1 MKIYN
6 AIGYA
11 ILALAVAAPALLA
24 PDTLGP
30 WKGMGIGIL
39 YFLFVWFL
47 AGVYL
52 SDVIHMGITHAALDY
67 KMWFIK
73 TLVILNNTIGIYINP
88 VSWVNRHRN
97 HHRFADHP
105 GDPNKLSADGFWKT
119 TYLCLFPYRC
129 EQDMARDE
137 ILKTWPFSMVD
148 HPLFAI
154 FAQFASY
161 AFVWALVRD
170 WKYALVLW
178 AAIRVFALWVNLIQ
192 NYWTHDRR
200 FGSRRYDDA
209 GDNAMNIGEWLPV
222 MATFSACLQNN
233 HHHYPHLLRLSHSG
247 TEFDFG
253 FTTVKAMAALGLV
266 KPSKTGGVR
275 PDDLA
280 DLSLSLSGLPLIG
293 P

>member
-1 MKIYN
+1 MKVYN
-6 AIGYA
+6 AIGFT
-11 ILALAVAAPALLA
+11 ILAVSVAAPSLLA
-24 PDTLGP
+24 PASLGP
-30 WKGMGIGIL
+30 WLGMAIGIG

-52 SDVIHMGITHAALDY
+52 SDVIHMGITHQALDY
-67 KMWFIK
+67 KMWFVK
-73 TLVILNNTIGIYINP
+73 ALVIVNNTIGIYINP

-119 TYLCLFPYRC
+119 TYLCLFPYDC

-137 ILKTWPFSMVD
+137 VLTTWPFNMVNN
-148 HPLFAI
+148 PLFAVL
-154 FAQFASY
+154 AQFISY
-161 AFVWALVRD
+161 AFVLMLVRD
-170 WKYALVLW
+170 WKFALVIW

-200 FGSRRYDDA
+200 FGSRRYDDP

-233 HHHYPHLLRLSHSG
+233 HHHYPHLMRLSHRPN
-247 TEFDFG
+247 EFDFG
-253 FTTVKAMAALGLV
+253 FTTVKIMAALGLV
-266 KPSKTGGVR
+266 KPSRTGNVR
-275 PDDLA
+275 PDDLP
-280 DLSLSLSGLPLIG
+280 DLSLAL
-293 P
+293 

>member
-6 AIGYA
+6 AIGYG
-11 ILALAVAAPALLA
+11 ILALSVAAPALVA
-24 PDTLGP
+24 PEALGP

-47 AGVYL
+47 AGIYL
-52 SDVIHMGITHAALDY
+52 SDVVHMGITHAALDY

-73 TLVILNNTIGIYINP
+73 TLVLLNNTVGIYINP
-88 VSWVNRHRN
+88 ISWVNRHRN

-105 GDPNKLSADGFWKT
+105 GDPNKLAADGFWKT

-129 EQDMARDE
+129 EQDMARDD
-137 ILKTWPFSMVD
+137 ILKSWPFPLIG
-148 HPLFAI
+148 HPAFAW

-161 AFVWALVRD
+161 AFVWLLVRD

-178 AAIRVFALWVNLIQ
+178 AAIRIFALWVNLIQ

-200 FGSRRYDDA
+200 FGKRRYDDP
-209 GDNAMNIGEWLPV
+209 GDNAMNIGDWLPV

-233 HHHYPHLLRLSHSG
+233 HHHYPHLLRLSHSPR
-247 TEFDFG
+247 EFDFG
-253 FTTVKAMAALGLV
+253 FKTVKVMSALGLV
-266 KPSKTGGVR
+266 KPSKTGGIK
-275 PDDLA
+275 PDDLS
-280 DLSLSLSGLPLIG
+280 DLSLSL
-293 P
+293 

>member
-1 MKIYN
+1 MGMKTYN
-6 AIGYA
+6 AIGFA
-11 ILALAVAAPALLA
+11 ILGLCVAASALLA
-24 PDTLGP
+24 PESLGP
-30 WKGMGIGIL
+30 VKGAAVGIL
-39 YFLFVWFL
+39 YFLCVWFL

-52 SDVIHMGITHAALDY
+52 SDVIHMGIAHGALDY
-67 KMWFIK
+67 KIGFIK
-73 TLVILNNTIGIYINP
+73 ALVLLNNTIGIYVDP

-97 HHRFADHP
+97 HHRFADHA
-105 GDPNKLSADGFWKT
+105 GDPNKLSSDGFWKT

-137 ILKTWPFSMVD
+137 VLKSWPFSMVG
-148 HPLFAI
+148 HPAFAVL
-154 FAQFASY
+154 AQFISY

-178 AAIRVFALWVNLIQ
+178 AGIRLFALWVNLIQ

-200 FGSRRYDDA
+200 FGTRRYDD

-233 HHHYPHLLRLSHSG
+233 HHHYPHLLRLSHSD

-266 KPSKTGGVR
+266 KPSRTGNVR
-275 PDDLA
+275 PA
-280 DLSLSLSGLPLIG
+280 DLSQLELGL
-293 P
+293 